1 MGTSTTQ
8 LFQITPVLNTG
19 LSLSEPLQLYK
30 GYNAISRAITGLI
43 VLASW
48 MPHGFDW
55 ASIMMTWAL
64 LWQNLAKLGKTL
76 AYSGTLW
83 HTLAY
88 SVILWHTFAYSDILW
103 HSLAYFG
110 ILLHTLAY
118 SGILWLTL
126 LYLLYS

>member
-55 ASIMMTWAL
+55 ALIMMTWGH
-64 LWQNLAKLGKTL
+64 LGHYLGTTWKD
-76 AYSGTLW
+76 SGTLW
-83 HTLAY
+83 HTLAFSGILCHPLSY
-88 SVILWHTFAYSDILW
+88 S
-103 HSLAYFG
+103 G

-118 SGILWLTL
+118 SGILWHTLAHSCILWHTLT
-126 LYLLYS
+126 